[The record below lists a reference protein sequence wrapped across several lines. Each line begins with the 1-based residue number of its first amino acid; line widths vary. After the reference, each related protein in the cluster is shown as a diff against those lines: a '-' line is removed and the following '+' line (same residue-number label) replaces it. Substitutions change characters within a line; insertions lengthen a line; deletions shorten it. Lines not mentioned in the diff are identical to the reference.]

1 MTSPASLEASLV
13 RRRLSCPCRPLSCIA
28 RNLRRISGSYNEPI
42 GTESHP
48 SITELLHQ
56 MRAGD
61 ESARGELMSVVY
73 QTLHRIAESQL
84 RKERPDHT
92 LQPTALVNE
101 AYLKLFGH
109 SKIQFADRAHFFA
122 VVSRAMRRILVDHAR
137 ARAARR
143 NHGQVQLDTSVEFGA
158 GAAEPINLLDLD
170 LAMAALAQEQS
181 SLAELIEMR
190 YFGGMTAEETAEVV
204 GRSVHIVRHELRLA
218 HAWLRRELAGQG

>member
-1 MTSPASLEASLV
+1 M
-13 RRRLSCPCRPLSCIA
+13 
-28 RNLRRISGSYNEPI
+28 NPI

-48 SITELLHQ
+48 PITELLHQ
-56 MRAGD
+56 MRGGD

-73 QTLHRIAESQL
+73 QALHRIAESQL
-84 RKERPDHT
+84 RRERPDHT

-109 SKIQFADRAHFFA
+109 SEIQFADRAHFFA

-137 ARAARR
+137 ARAAARR
-143 NHGQVQLDTSVEFGA
+143 NGEKVLLDTSIEFEADVGS
-158 GAAEPINLLDLD
+158 EPMELLGLD
-170 LAMAALAQEQS
+170 LALDALSRERS

-204 GRSVHIVRHELRLA
+204 GRSVHVVRHELRLA
-218 HAWLRRELAGQG
+218 HAWLRRELAGQS

>member
-1 MTSPASLEASLV
+1 M
-13 RRRLSCPCRPLSCIA
+13 I
-28 RNLRRISGSYNEPI
+28 PI
-42 GTESHP
+42 GTEQHP

-61 ESARGELMSVVY
+61 ESARGELIRVVY
-73 QTLHRIAESQL
+73 HTLHRIAESQL

-109 SKIQFADRAHFFA
+109 SHIEFADRAHFFV

-137 ARAARR
+137 ARATARR
-143 NHGQVQLDTSVEFGA
+143 SGDQVQLDTSIESEA
-158 GAAEPINLLDLD
+158 AAAEPTKLLDLD
-170 LAMAALAQEQS
+170 LAIDALAREQS

-190 YFGGMTAEETAEVV
+190 YFGGMTAEESAEVL

-218 HAWLRRELAGQG
+218 HAWLRRELAGLR

>member
-1 MTSPASLEASLV
+1 M
-13 RRRLSCPCRPLSCIA
+13 I
-28 RNLRRISGSYNEPI
+28 PI
-42 GTESHP
+42 GTEQHS

-61 ESARGELMSVVY
+61 ESARGELISVVY
-73 QTLHRIAESQL
+73 HTLHRIAESQL

-109 SKIQFADRAHFFA
+109 SEIEFADRAHFFA

-137 ARAARR
+137 ARATARR
-143 NHGQVQLDTSVEFGA
+143 SGAQVQLDTSIEFEA
-158 GAAEPINLLDLD
+158 GAAAEPMKLLDLD
-170 LAMAALAQEQS
+170 LAIDALAREQS

-190 YFGGMTAEETAEVV
+190 YFGGMTAEESAEVV

-218 HAWLRRELAGQG
+218 HAWLRRELAGPR

>member
-1 MTSPASLEASLV
+1 M
-13 RRRLSCPCRPLSCIA
+13 I
-28 RNLRRISGSYNEPI
+28 EPI

-48 SITELLHQ
+48 PITELLHQ
-56 MRAGD
+56 MRAGN

-84 RKERPDHT
+84 RKERPEHT

-109 SKIQFADRAHFFA
+109 SEIQFADRAHFFA

-137 ARAARR
+137 ARAAARR
-143 NHGQVQLDTSVEFGA
+143 NDEQVQLDTSIEFEAGA
-158 GAAEPINLLDLD
+158 GAEPMELLDLD
-170 LAMAALAQEQS
+170 LAMDALAQERS

-204 GRSVHIVRHELRLA
+204 GRSVHVVRHELRLA
-218 HAWLRRELAGQG
+218 HAWLRRELAAQG

>member
-1 MTSPASLEASLV
+1 
-13 RRRLSCPCRPLSCIA
+13 
-28 RNLRRISGSYNEPI
+28 
-42 GTESHP
+42 
-48 SITELLHQ
+48 

-84 RKERPDHT
+84 RKERPEHT

-109 SKIQFADRAHFFA
+109 AEIQFADRAHFFA

-137 ARAARR
+137 ARAAARR
-143 NHGQVQLDTSVEFGA
+143 NDEQVQLDTSIEFEA
-158 GAAEPINLLDLD
+158 GAVAEPMELLDLD
-170 LAMAALAQEQS
+170 LAMDALARERS

-204 GRSVHIVRHELRLA
+204 GRSVHVVRHELRLA